1 VTHLLTRII
10 GVIVGNAILL
20 GIGALLVWLDRRTDA
35 PIMKERI
42 NSASERFLTE
52 QAAAERETI
61 QSGKIDL
68 EKI

>member
-1 VTHLLTRII
+1 MIHILGRII

-20 GIGALLVWLDRRTDA
+20 GIGAIWVWLDRRTDA

-42 NSASERFLTE
+42 NGASERFFAE
-52 QAAAERETI
+52 RAAAERETI